1 MKETALEQSEGTVF
15 EVRWKKEGVLSAD
28 MLISLV
34 MTVGVFCT
42 GSSICLQLQSL
53 GNNSGLFCMI

>member
-34 MTVGVFCT
+34 MTVAVFCT
-42 GSSICLQLQSL
+42 GSSICLQLQSVV
-53 GNNSGLFCMI
+53 NNSGLFCTI